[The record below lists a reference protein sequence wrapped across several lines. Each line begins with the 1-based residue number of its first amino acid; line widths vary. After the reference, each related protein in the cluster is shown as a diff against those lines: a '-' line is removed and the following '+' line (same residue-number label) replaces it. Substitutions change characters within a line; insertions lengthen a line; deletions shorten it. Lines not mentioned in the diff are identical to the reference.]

1 MVMFTIHGL
10 AIQVI
15 RRYD

>member
-10 AIQVI
+10 TIQVI